1 MVTYDAIAGTADTI
15 DYTAS
20 ATDTSLYPDSNNISI
35 FGPIWLPRIYGKDLT
50 AFEIAS
56 SGKIAIT
63 VNDVHALDISRVE
76 ANSNYTTVL
85 ASKQSDSL
93 ELVVNSNNMSIIM
106 DSTSNDIFITAS
118 NDVSILAEYGS
129 TIIASSNEISLIA
142 KSNVELVSTSQS
154 ILMSA
159 ADSNIYMT
167 MDHTTMDTTLFS
179 SNNIS
184 MTASNDFS
192 LTTLSNINVYAG
204 SGSINLNAEGSNTFI
219 HLDGA
224 TDNINVY
231 ALTDV
236 VINTSNDFLV
246 DATSNIAMTTT
257 GTGSITFTAETSNN
271 IQLTLDGSNATTSW
285 YSSNDFLFTTSND
298 YSLSAQSA
306 ISITSLIDHIK
317 LSSSNDQVYFDL
329 NKDNAT
335 MFAVSN
341 ISISASNNFY
351 TEAKSNVEITALNG
365 TLAVSANNSNMY
377 MTMSQTDN
385 TISVYG
391 SNSIFFTTS
400 NDFEVTAQD
409 NMLFTALEG
418 EIGLY
423 ANSNIEL
430 AADGSNMYITMEKT
444 DDVLSIYSASNI
456 NMSSCNLFEVNS
468 QSNLTMTSSNVHLMS
483 QSNFVADASNSTYIS
498 ACNNVYIEAKND
510 LELIANNFAW
520 TAQSNISFYINSAPV
535 QNTDPIFVIDG
546 TKVNV
551 RGDLYITGSI
561 NTSNIINTTV
571 VQESL
576 KVSDKTIILASVGDA
591 SAGDSNPID
600 GGLTNDKSGVVI
612 DGFPDPAV
620 VTDSN
625 DWPAHEKSILW
636 NYGDNGTL
644 DLGTSNVESES
655 YWEVLGGG
663 VRITHRKDVA
673 GTLKDMSFTFRINQL
688 DELEL
693 VKTFWSTTTNAYV
706 YKRIAKFGRI
716 LA

>member
-63 VNDVHALDISRVE
+63 VNDVHALDISRVS
-76 ANSNYTTVL
+76 ANSAYTTVL

-93 ELVVNSNNMSIIM
+93 ELVVNSNNMSIVM
-106 DSTSNDIFITAS
+106 DAVNNDINISAS
-118 NDVSILAEYGS
+118 NNVSILAENGS
-129 TIIASSNEISLIA
+129 AVVAASNELSIIATSNL
-142 KSNVELVSTSQS
+142 ELVSTSKS

-159 ADSNIYMT
+159 AASNILLT
-167 MDHTTMDTTLFS
+167 LDDATLNTTLFS
-179 SNNIS
+179 SNDIY

-192 LTTLSNINVYAG
+192 LTTQSNVNVYAH
-204 SGSINLNAEGSNTFI
+204 SGSINLVAEGSNSYI
-219 HLDGA
+219 RLDGA
-224 TDNINVY
+224 TDDIKLY
-231 ALTDV
+231 ANSNFIV
-236 VINTSNDFLV
+236 NTSNDFVV
-246 DATSNIAMTTT
+246 DATSNIALTTT
-257 GTGSITFTAETSNN
+257 GTGSITLTAEASDNV
-271 IQLTLDGSNATTSW
+271 QFVLDGDTSTSTW
-285 YSSNDFLFTTSND
+285 YSSNDMTFTTSND
-298 YSLSAQSA
+298 FSLSAQSA
-306 ISITSLIDHIK
+306 ISITSLIDHVK

-329 NKDNAT
+329 NKTDGT
-335 MFAVSN
+335 IFAVSN
-341 ISISASNNFY
+341 LYVSASNSLL
-351 TEAKSNVEITALNG
+351 TEAKSNVEITAVSG
-365 TLAVSANNSNMY
+365 TLSMSANTSNMFLE
-377 MTMSQTDN
+377 MSDTTN
-385 TISVYG
+385 AITIFG
-391 SNSIFFTTS
+391 SNGIFVSSS
-400 NDFEVTAQD
+400 NDVEVTAQD
-409 NMLFTALEG
+409 NMLLTAVDG

-444 DDVLSIYSASNI
+444 GDVLSVYSLSNI
-456 NMSSCNLFEVNS
+456 NVSACNLLEINAL
-468 QSNLTMTSSNVHLMS
+468 SNLTMTSSNIHVVS
-483 QSNFVADASNSTYIS
+483 QSNLFVEASNNAYFTAS
-498 ACNNVYIEAKND
+498 NDMFLEAKN
-510 LELIANNFAW
+510 ELKLSANNFAW
-520 TAQSNISFYINSAPV
+520 AADSNISFYINSAPV
-535 QNTDPIFVIDG
+535 NSADPIFVIDG

-591 SAGDSNPID
+591 GVGDSNPVD
-600 GGLTNDKSGVVI
+600 GMLNDKSGIVI
-612 DGFPDPAV
+612 DGFPDPTV
-620 VTDSN
+620 VTNSAE
-625 DWPAHEKSILW
+625 WPAHEKSILW

-644 DLGTSNVESES
+644 DLGTANIETES
-655 YWEVLGGG
+655 YWQVLGGG
-663 VRITHRKDVA
+663 LRITHRKNVG
-673 GTLKDMSFTFRINQL
+673 GTLRDMSFTFRINEN

-693 VKTFWSTTTNAYV
+693 VKKFWSATASAYV